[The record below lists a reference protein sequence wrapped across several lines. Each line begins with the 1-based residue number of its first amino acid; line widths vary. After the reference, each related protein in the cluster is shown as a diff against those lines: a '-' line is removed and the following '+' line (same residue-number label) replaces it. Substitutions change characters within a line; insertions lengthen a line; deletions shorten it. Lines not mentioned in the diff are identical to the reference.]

1 MMKAP
6 LCGMLTLAAIYFTA
20 QTITPPTGK
29 VGINT
34 NAPTETLDVKGQ
46 VRIQELYTDNQQTGT
61 NNNANF
67 NATNVV
73 TADDNGV
80 LGKKSLSSIIAAQ
93 TPNFPWKKVGTTDN
107 AVPADGLSMYSK
119 YKTGIGDYSK
129 SNSSISG
136 ALEVLDGPEDQFALR
151 RGDYRWNFNAYTV
164 NNNPFLTIVG
174 RPNNKRLLS
183 LSSLGALYLGSGM
196 TDSAGSGANLILDGG
211 TGTIGVGKNSTDYDL
226 DVNGY
231 TRISQLPTSND
242 YAKYYTTENG
252 TRVQKT
258 KTDKYVPAKM
268 VVVDADGV
276 LGKQDFPSIPTI
288 PTEPWNKLG
297 GTTQATANTDNIY
310 QKGKVG
316 IGDYTNISTFN
327 SDFEVNSSR
336 NGYHIGIANEAD
348 TKWNLSAE
356 NDNEKPFTITRR
368 HSSNNGGEG
377 RVLSLTKD
385 TKLYLGSDIDT
396 NGSRAKILVDGKN
409 GKIGIN
415 KNTADHHLDVAGTA
429 KISDNIFLND
439 KWNIGLKGNSLMFY
453 SSGTKADTNNK
464 FTLTN
469 EGKLFLGKDMNGDG
483 NGTGANV
490 FLDGKDGKVAIGKNS
505 ADYKL
510 DVAGDAKI
518 SGLKD
523 GNGYTATHMVVAD
536 TNGVLGK
543 ANIPTIPTE
552 PWQVAGGTTQATA
565 NNQKIY
571 QNNKVGI
578 GDYSSTDIGSNFEI
592 NGGGSSQLGLING
605 TSKWDISTEDKALTF
620 TKRKPENGRI
630 FSITDKAIIYLGN
643 TLLTQNGSGA
653 KLILDGGNGKIG
665 INKNSA
671 DYNLDV
677 VGDAKISGLKTTS
690 DDITNGGTTSK
701 YSPAKMVVA
710 DANGVLGKVDI
721 PVIPTEPWRQL
732 GGTNEATTNSQ
743 NIYQNGKVGIGNY
756 TSTSSFDSDFEVSSN
771 RNGYQIGIANGDSK
785 WNLST
790 ESGEERA
797 FSITKRHPNNQG
809 RLLSLDKDAK
819 LYLGNTLLNTSGS
832 GAKILVDGGQGK
844 IGINKNT
851 VENNYNLDVNGN
863 TKVGGELNVT
873 SKTTLGGEL
882 NTSNSAGTSGQVL
895 MSKGSNQAPEWKSL
909 KEATGVISETE
920 LKIGTTEI
928 TVSKGEEKDI
938 PGLIYTITVSE
949 GKEKLVMFNIVGYAA
964 PDTFGG
970 TQGVFEL
977 FHNGKKIS
985 SAYAAG
991 VDTGDKYLRQLT
1003 GKPKDITTEYL
1014 AGRLMNTVV
1023 LSKIPVPATLITNV
1037 ALKTGTHNFVVK
1049 YKSWYGTSKINVNAT
1064 SYDGATSEDNE
1075 ALLSKMLI
1083 SVYNTK

>member
-1 MMKAP
+1 MKTP

-20 QTITPPTGK
+20 QTTTPPTGK

-34 NAPTETLDVKGQ
+34 TEPTETLDVKGK
-46 VRIQELYTDNQQTGT
+46 VRIQGLYSENDQTGT
-61 NNNANF
+61 KLSETDDNKTF
-67 NATNVV
+67 TATDVV
-73 TADDNGV
+73 TANANGV

-107 AVPADGLSMYSK
+107 AVPANGLSMYSK
-119 YKTGIGDYSK
+119 YKAGIGDYSNAGSEIK
-129 SNSSISG
+129 G

-151 RGDYRWNFNAYTV
+151 RDNYIWNFNAYTV

-211 TGTIGVGKNSTDYDL
+211 TGTIGIGKNSTDYDL

-258 KTDKYVPAKM
+258 KTNKYVPAKM

-276 LGKQDFPSIPTI
+276 LGKQDLPTIPTI

-336 NGYHIGIANEAD
+336 NGYHIGIANGAD

-368 HSSNNGGEG
+368 HSRNNGGEG

-396 NGSRAKILVDGKN
+396 NGSRAKILVDGK
-409 GKIGIN
+409 
-415 KNTADHHLDVAGTA
+415 
-429 KISDNIFLND
+429 
-439 KWNIGLKGNSLMFY
+439 
-453 SSGTKADTNNK
+453 
-464 FTLTN
+464 
-469 EGKLFLGKDMNGDG
+469 
-483 NGTGANV
+483 
-490 FLDGKDGKVAIGKNS
+490 DGKVAIGKNS

-523 GNGYTATHMVVAD
+523 GSGYTATH
-536 TNGVLGK
+536 
-543 ANIPTIPTE
+543 
-552 PWQVAGGTTQATA
+552 
-565 NNQKIY
+565 
-571 QNNKVGI
+571 
-578 GDYSSTDIGSNFEI
+578 
-592 NGGGSSQLGLING
+592 
-605 TSKWDISTEDKALTF
+605 
-620 TKRKPENGRI
+620 
-630 FSITDKAIIYLGN
+630 
-643 TLLTQNGSGA
+643 
-653 KLILDGGNGKIG
+653 
-665 INKNSA
+665 
-671 DYNLDV
+671 
-677 VGDAKISGLKTTS
+677 
-690 DDITNGGTTSK
+690 
-701 YSPAKMVVA
+701 MVVA
-710 DANGVLGKVDI
+710 DANGVLGKANI
-721 PVIPTEPWRQL
+721 PSIPTEPWRQL

-756 TSTSSFDSDFEVSSN
+756 TSTSTFDSDFEVSSN

-797 FSITKRHPNNQG
+797 FSITKRHPGNQG

-819 LYLGNTLLNTSGS
+819 LYLGNALFNTSGS

-844 IGINKNT
+844 VAIGKNSA
-851 VENNYNLDVNGN
+851 EYNLDVAGN
-863 TKVGGELNVT
+863 AGIKGQLNLIDSSNDNNKFLTYTEGTQLLFDKKITVP
-873 SKTTLGGEL
+873 TLGATQTGVMASLTSVGKLYLGSGLTKPNGGTLYTENAKIFLNGEEGKVAIGK
-882 NTSNSAGTSGQVL
+882 NSADYNLDVVGTAKISGLPEKSASDTVKMVVVDNSGVLKKADIPTGGGSGNGVTKHTGTSAPQCNATNAGTIHYKEGVTVNGTQTSV
-895 MSKGSNQAPEWKSL
+895 MGFCMKTADSKYRWFYIFGGA
-909 KEATGVISETE
+909 
-920 LKIGTTEI
+920 GTTTGSAE
-928 TVSKGEEKDI
+928 T
-938 PGLIYTITVSE
+938 
-949 GKEKLVMFNIVGYAA
+949 A
-964 PDTFGG
+964 PTFG
-970 TQGVFEL
+970 
-977 FHNGKKIS
+977 
-985 SAYAAG
+985 
-991 VDTGDKYLRQLT
+991 TGL
-1003 GKPKDITTEYL
+1003 
-1014 AGRLMNTVV
+1014 
-1023 LSKIPVPATLITNV
+1023 
-1037 ALKTGTHNFVVK
+1037 
-1049 YKSWYGTSKINVNAT
+1049 
-1064 SYDGATSEDNE
+1064 
-1075 ALLSKMLI
+1075 
-1083 SVYNTK
+1083 

>member
-1 MMKAP
+1 MKTP

-20 QTITPPTGK
+20 QTTTPPTGK

-34 NAPTETLDVKGQ
+34 NAPTESLDIKGN
-46 VRIQELYTDNQQTGT
+46 VRIQGLYSENDLTGT
-61 NNNANF
+61 KLSETDDNKTF
-67 NATNVV
+67 TATDVV
-73 TADDNGV
+73 TANANGV

-107 AVPADGLSMYSK
+107 AVPANGLSMYSK
-119 YKTGIGDYSK
+119 YKAGIGDYSNAGSEIK
-129 SNSSISG
+129 G

-151 RGDYRWNFNAYTV
+151 RDNYIWNFNAYTV

-211 TGTIGVGKNSTDYDL
+211 TGTIGIGKNSTDYDL

-310 QKGKVG
+310 QNGKVG
-316 IGDYTNISTFN
+316 IGNYASTSTFD
-327 SDFEVNSSR
+327 SDFEVNSNR
-336 NGYHIGIANEAD
+336 NGYHIGIANGAD
-348 TKWNLSAE
+348 TKWNLSTE

-368 HSSNNGGEG
+368 HSRNNGGEG

-439 KWNIGLKGNSLMFY
+439 KWNIGLKENSLMFY

-536 TNGVLGK
+536 ANGVLGK
-543 ANIPTIPTE
+543 QDLPTIPTIPTE
-552 PWQVAGGTTQATA
+552 PWQVAGGSTQATA
-565 NNQKIY
+565 NNQNIY
-571 QNNKVGI
+571 QNGKVGI
-578 GDYSSTDIGSNFEI
+578 GNYSGTDIGSNFEI
-592 NGGGSSQLGLING
+592 NGGGTSQLGLIN
-605 TSKWDISTEDKALTF
+605 TKNNVLTKWDISTEDKSLTF

-630 FSITDKAIIYLGN
+630 FSLTDKAIIYLGN
-643 TLLTQNGSGA
+643 TLTTESGGNA

-671 DYNLDV
+671 SYTLDVNGDTGIKGQLNLIDSSDDNNKFLTYTEGTQLLFDKKITVPMLSTTQTGVMASLTNVGKLYLGSGLTKPSGQTLYTENAKILLDGQDGKVAIGKNSADYNLDV
-677 VGDAKISGLKTTS
+677 VGDAKISGLPDKGAS
-690 DDITNGGTTSK
+690 DTV
-701 YSPAKMVVA
+701 KMVVVDNSGVLKKA
-710 DANGVLGKVDI
+710 DIPTGGGSGNGVTNHTGSNDAV
-721 PVIPTEPWRQL
+721 QCNAANA
-732 GGTNEATTNSQ
+732 GTIHYKEGVT
-743 NIYQNGKVGIGNY
+743 
-756 TSTSSFDSDFEVSSN
+756 
-771 RNGYQIGIANGDSK
+771 
-785 WNLST
+785 
-790 ESGEERA
+790 
-797 FSITKRHPNNQG
+797 
-809 RLLSLDKDAK
+809 
-819 LYLGNTLLNTSGS
+819 
-832 GAKILVDGGQGK
+832 
-844 IGINKNT
+844 
-851 VENNYNLDVNGN
+851 VNGQPTSVMGFCMKTAN
-863 TKVGGELNVT
+863 NKYRWFYIFGG
-873 SKTTLGGEL
+873 
-882 NTSNSAGTSGQVL
+882 AGTTT
-895 MSKGSNQAPEWKSL
+895 GSAADTPNF
-909 KEATGVISETE
+909 G
-920 LKIGTTEI
+920 
-928 TVSKGEEKDI
+928 D
-938 PGLIYTITVSE
+938 GL
-949 GKEKLVMFNIVGYAA
+949 
-964 PDTFGG
+964 
-970 TQGVFEL
+970 
-977 FHNGKKIS
+977 
-985 SAYAAG
+985 
-991 VDTGDKYLRQLT
+991 
-1003 GKPKDITTEYL
+1003 
-1014 AGRLMNTVV
+1014 
-1023 LSKIPVPATLITNV
+1023 
-1037 ALKTGTHNFVVK
+1037 
-1049 YKSWYGTSKINVNAT
+1049 
-1064 SYDGATSEDNE
+1064 
-1075 ALLSKMLI
+1075 
-1083 SVYNTK
+1083 

>member
-1 MMKAP
+1 MKTP

-20 QTITPPTGK
+20 QTTTPPTGK

-34 NAPTETLDVKGQ
+34 TEPTETLDVKGK
-46 VRIQELYTDNQQTGT
+46 VRIQGLYSENDQTGT
-61 NNNANF
+61 KLSETDDNKTF
-67 NATNVV
+67 TATDVV
-73 TADDNGV
+73 TANANGV

-93 TPNFPWKKVGTTDN
+93 TPNFPWKKVGTTEN
-107 AVPADGLSMYSK
+107 AVPAGGLSMYSK

-129 SNSSISG
+129 ANSSISG
-136 ALEVLDGPEDQFALR
+136 ALEVLDGPEDQFTLR

-211 TGTIGVGKNSTDYDL
+211 TGTIGIGKNSTDYDL

-276 LGKQDFPSIPTI
+276 LGKQDLPTIPTI

-336 NGYHIGIANEAD
+336 NGYHVGIANGAD

-396 NGSRAKILVDGKN
+396 NGTRAKILV
-409 GKIGIN
+409 
-415 KNTADHHLDVAGTA
+415 
-429 KISDNIFLND
+429 
-439 KWNIGLKGNSLMFY
+439 
-453 SSGTKADTNNK
+453 
-464 FTLTN
+464 
-469 EGKLFLGKDMNGDG
+469 
-483 NGTGANV
+483 
-490 FLDGKDGKVAIGKNS
+490 DGKDGKVAIGKNS

-536 TNGVLGK
+536 
-543 ANIPTIPTE
+543 
-552 PWQVAGGTTQATA
+552 
-565 NNQKIY
+565 
-571 QNNKVGI
+571 
-578 GDYSSTDIGSNFEI
+578 
-592 NGGGSSQLGLING
+592 
-605 TSKWDISTEDKALTF
+605 
-620 TKRKPENGRI
+620 
-630 FSITDKAIIYLGN
+630 
-643 TLLTQNGSGA
+643 
-653 KLILDGGNGKIG
+653 
-665 INKNSA
+665 
-671 DYNLDV
+671 
-677 VGDAKISGLKTTS
+677 
-690 DDITNGGTTSK
+690 
-701 YSPAKMVVA
+701 
-710 DANGVLGKVDI
+710 ANGVLGKQDFPTI
-721 PVIPTEPWRQL
+721 PTMPTIPTEPWRQL
-732 GGTNEATTNSQ
+732 GGTDEATTNTQ

-756 TSTSSFDSDFEVSSN
+756 ASTSTFDSDFEVNSN
-771 RNGYQIGIANGDSK
+771 RNGYHVGIANGADTK
-785 WNLST
+785 WNLSA
-790 ESGEERA
+790 ESGNEKA
-797 FSITKRHPNNQG
+797 FTITKRHPNNQG

-844 IGINKNT
+844 VAIGKNSAD
-851 VENNYNLDVNGN
+851 YNLDVAGNAGIKGQLNLIDSSNDNNKFLTYTEGAQLLFDKKITVPALNNTTQTGVMASLTNVGKLYLGNNLTKPNGETLY
-863 TKVGGELNVT
+863 TKNANILLDGQDGKVAIGKNSADYNLDVKGNAKISGLPEKSASDTVKMVVVDNSGVLKKADIPTGGGSGNGVT
-873 SKTTLGGEL
+873 NHTGSNDAVQCNAANAGTIHYKEGVTVNGQPTSVMGFCMKTAS
-882 NTSNSAGTSGQVL
+882 TSNKYRWFYIFGGAGTTT
-895 MSKGSNQAPEWKSL
+895 GSEADAPNF
-909 KEATGVISETE
+909 G
-920 LKIGTTEI
+920 
-928 TVSKGEEKDI
+928 D
-938 PGLIYTITVSE
+938 GL
-949 GKEKLVMFNIVGYAA
+949 
-964 PDTFGG
+964 
-970 TQGVFEL
+970 
-977 FHNGKKIS
+977 
-985 SAYAAG
+985 
-991 VDTGDKYLRQLT
+991 
-1003 GKPKDITTEYL
+1003 
-1014 AGRLMNTVV
+1014 
-1023 LSKIPVPATLITNV
+1023 
-1037 ALKTGTHNFVVK
+1037 
-1049 YKSWYGTSKINVNAT
+1049 
-1064 SYDGATSEDNE
+1064 
-1075 ALLSKMLI
+1075 
-1083 SVYNTK
+1083 